1 MKVIAQ
7 VRASSS
13 TPPPRISY
21 AIARLQQLV
30 LASVSARVAP
40 SHLTALQFTTLSV
53 LGRHGAPLSN
63 SQLARRS
70 FMTPQSMHEVI
81 HRLEHEGLISRDPH
95 PTYRRRLPASLT
107 AKGRRVLAAC
117 EGEVADFEEHM
128 LRGFGRTKRA
138 AFLGMIT
145 SAIRNLGGGFG
156 EMEAS
161 SDGDS
166 TASRRTK
173 PAGMTAGGLLPPSPA
188 RTASM
193 RRGRKPRALRA
204 SGLEGRR
211 KKSRP

>member
-1 MKVIAQ
+1 MKDIAQ
-7 VRASSS
+7 ARASSG
-13 TPPPRISY
+13 PPRPRISY

-30 LASVSARVAP
+30 LASVSERVAP
-40 SHLTALQFTTLSV
+40 SRLTALQFTTLSV

-117 EGEVADFEEHM
+117 EGEVADFEEQM
-128 LRGFGRTKRA
+128 LRDFGRTKRA

-145 SAIRNLGGGFG
+145 AAVRNLGGGFG
-156 EMEAS
+156 EMES
-161 SDGDS
+161 SDTESVAPDG
-166 TASRRTK
+166 TA
-173 PAGMTAGGLLPPSPA
+173 PAGSVARGKLSPSLA
-188 RTASM
+188 RTASGT
-193 RRGRKPRALRA
+193 RGRKPRTLAPSA
-204 SGLEGRR
+204 LEGRR
-211 KKSRP
+211 KKRGP